1 MRNLLL
7 TLAATALLPSAAM
20 ALGDTPE
27 YTSTGL
33 NSPSGQAS
41 LPQTTNLTLNT
52 ALEKAY
58 AANPELAAAQNAL
71 LALDGTVLQAETRPN
86 PELQATVEDT
96 RSATRTSTLQLNQRI
111 ELGGKRSARIDA
123 AERGRDLAKAE
134 LEIVQAS
141 IQTEVTSAFY
151 DTLVAQERVRLAQ
164 SSIALAESALRTAQK
179 RVEAGKVSPVE
190 ATKAGIALAGAR
202 VDYARAESTLKSSKK
217 RLATAMGE
225 PQVNFET
232 VEGNLETPPE
242 LPTIETLEARLTQSP
257 TYRKAQIEVDRRKAI
272 SEVERSKGVPDVTV
286 SLGGRKNQELGL
298 NQAVFGV
305 SIPIPVFDRNQGNLL
320 ESLRRADQAK
330 DELTA
335 TQYRLSR
342 ELQAAYEN
350 LSASR
355 EEFLALR
362 EKILPSAQ
370 NAYEAASKGFEM
382 GKFSFLEVLDAQRTL
397 FDAMAQSQQ
406 SLANWSMN
414 AFSKPRGNCPPE
426 SIPRWGQFPRVWV
439 KFSCGPWKPKKGL

>member
-1 MRNLLL
+1 M
-7 TLAATALLPSAAM
+7 
-20 ALGDTPE
+20 
-27 YTSTGL
+27 
-33 NSPSGQAS
+33 
-41 LPQTTNLTLNT
+41 NT

-298 NQAVFGV
+298 NQAVF
-305 SIPIPVFDRNQGNLL
+305 
-320 ESLRRADQAK
+320 
-330 DELTA
+330 
-335 TQYRLSR
+335 
-342 ELQAAYEN
+342 
-350 LSASR
+350 
-355 EEFLALR
+355 
-362 EKILPSAQ
+362 
-370 NAYEAASKGFEM
+370 
-382 GKFSFLEVLDAQRTL
+382 
-397 FDAMAQSQQ
+397 
-406 SLANWSMN
+406 
-414 AFSKPRGNCPPE
+414 RGLYPH
-426 SIPRWGQFPRVWV
+426 
-439 KFSCGPWKPKKGL
+439 SCF

>member
-1 MRNLLL
+1 MRKILL

-20 ALGDTPE
+20 ALDNTPE
-27 YTSTGL
+27 YTSNGL

-41 LPQTTNLTLNT
+41 LPRTKNLTLNT

-134 LEIVQAS
+134 FEIVQAS

-190 ATKAGIALAGAR
+190 ASKAGIALAGAR

-406 SLANWSMN
+406 SLAQSHRY
-414 AFSKPRGNCPPE
+414 AAELQG
-426 SIPRWGQFPRVWV
+426 ILGQTPANTQ
-439 KFSCGPWKPKKGL
+439 

>member
-1 MRNLLL
+1 MRKILL

-20 ALGDTPE
+20 AQGNTPE
-27 YTSTGL
+27 YTSNGL

-41 LPQTTNLTLNT
+41 LPRTTNLTLNT

-134 LEIVQAS
+134 FEIVQAS

-406 SLANWSMN
+406 SLAQSHRY
-414 AFSKPRGNCPPE
+414 AAELQG
-426 SIPRWGQFPRVWV
+426 ILGQTPANTQ
-439 KFSCGPWKPKKGL
+439 

>member
-20 ALGDTPE
+20 AQGNTPE
-27 YTSTGL
+27 YTSNGL

-41 LPQTTNLTLNT
+41 LPRTTNLTLNT

-217 RLATAMGE
+217 RLATAMGG

-406 SLANWSMN
+406 SLAQSHRY
-414 AFSKPRGNCPPE
+414 AAELQG
-426 SIPRWGQFPRVWV
+426 ILGQTPANTQ
-439 KFSCGPWKPKKGL
+439 

>member
-1 MRNLLL
+1 MRKILL

-20 ALGDTPE
+20 AQGNTPE
-27 YTSTGL
+27 YTSNGL

-41 LPQTTNLTLNT
+41 LPRTTNLTLNT
-52 ALEKAY
+52 ALERAY
-58 AANPELAAAQNAL
+58 AANPELAAARNAL
-71 LALDGTVLQAETRPN
+71 LAQDGTIRQAETRPN
-86 PELQATVEDT
+86 PELQALVEDT

-111 ELGGKRSARIDA
+111 ELGGKRSARIGA
-123 AERGRDLAKAE
+123 AERGKNLAEADLAMVRAT
-134 LEIVQAS
+134 L
-141 IQTEVTSAFY
+141 QTEVTSAFY

-164 SSIALAESALRTAQK
+164 SSIDLAQNAQRAAQK

-202 VDYARAESTLKSSKK
+202 VDYARAESALKSSKK

-225 PQVNFET
+225 SRVGFET
-232 VEGNLETPPE
+232 VEGNLENLPE
-242 LPTIETLEARLTQSP
+242 LPAIETLEDRLQQSP
-257 TYRKAQIEVDRRKAI
+257 AYRKAQIEVDRRKAI

-298 NQAVFGV
+298 NQAIFGV

-342 ELQAAYEN
+342 DLQAAYEN

-362 EKILPSAQ
+362 DSILPSAES
-370 NAYEAASKGFEM
+370 AYNAASKGFEM

-406 SLANWSMN
+406 SLAQSHRY
-414 AFSKPRGNCPPE
+414 AAELQG
-426 SIPRWGQFPRVWV
+426 ILGQTPANIQ
-439 KFSCGPWKPKKGL
+439 

>member
-1 MRNLLL
+1 MRKILL
-7 TLAATALLPSAAM
+7 TLVATALLPSAAM
-20 ALGDTPE
+20 ALGNTPE
-27 YTSTGL
+27 YTSNGL

-41 LPQTTNLTLNT
+41 LPRTTNLTLNT

-134 LEIVQAS
+134 FEIVQAS

-406 SLANWSMN
+406 SLAQSHRY
-414 AFSKPRGNCPPE
+414 AAELQG
-426 SIPRWGQFPRVWV
+426 ILGQTPANTQ
-439 KFSCGPWKPKKGL
+439 